1 MQTLHLRQLMPFA
14 RCPAFVELAEDKILT
29 NDVCLPRHIDVKAFN
44 PHNVRMWVIG
54 HTFGPICAVWASNE
68 QLAFDEAVDANLL
81 DCFLIENPE
90 DVTEET
96 AYLGNASEP
105 FDLSEAW
112 IGEVSFDLLRDV
124 DLILALVRRFEQGK
138 ARCK

>member
-1 MQTLHLRQLMPFA
+1 MQTLHLKQSMPFGS
-14 RCPAFVELAEDKILT
+14 CPPFVELAENKILT
-29 NDVCLPRHIDVKAFN
+29 NDVCLPRHIDAKAYN
-44 PHNVRMWVIG
+44 PHNVRLWVIG
-54 HTFGPICAVWASNE
+54 HTFGAICAVWASSE
-68 QLAFDEAVDANLL
+68 QYALDMAVDANLL

-124 DLILALVRRFEQGK
+124 DLILALVRRYEQGESTL
-138 ARCK
+138 